1 MAYTWYIQNAFLPVG
16 ATDGWDYQTAAEL
29 LNKVAGASM
38 GRCYIDEEGNLIYE
52 SKIVRPA

>member
-1 MAYTWYIQNAFLPVG
+1 MAYTWYIQDAFLPGG
-16 ATDGWDYQTAAEL
+16 ATEGWDYQSAADL
-29 LNKVAGASM
+29 LKKVTETTM